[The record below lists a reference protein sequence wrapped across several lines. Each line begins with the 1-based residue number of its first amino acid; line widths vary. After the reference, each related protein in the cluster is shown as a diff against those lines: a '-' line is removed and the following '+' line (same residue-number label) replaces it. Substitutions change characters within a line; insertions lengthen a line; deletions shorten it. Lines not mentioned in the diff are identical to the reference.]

1 MVNYNTC
8 THVIVLH
15 VPGVPFKVEWYPK
28 QDQRVCL
35 NTVTKDQL
43 RAIALAQRKD
53 IAGEGFI

>member
-1 MVNYNTC
+1 MG
-8 THVIVLH
+8 THVIVFH

-28 QDQRVCL
+28 QDQTVCL